1 MGAPHSFPTLI
12 LVTIVASI
20 ATLPPARADQYPVRP
35 ITLVVGFAAGGPNDT
50 IARILAERMQ
60 LSLGQPVIVEDVPG
74 AAGSLGA
81 GRVAHA
87 PPDGYT
93 LSLGFIGTHVINA
106 AIYKL
111 PYDPLNDFEPV
122 SVVATNPQLIV
133 SRKDIPAGDLTELI
147 AWLQAHSDHAAQGT
161 GGVGSPSHVAGALFQ
176 QLTGTTFAFV
186 PYRGAAPA
194 LQDLVAGHVDL
205 MFDQMANS
213 LPQVR
218 AGTIKAYA
226 VTAKARWAAAPDI
239 PTADEAGLPK
249 FYMSVWHGLWARK
262 GTPRDIIDK
271 LNDAVVTALADPGL
285 RERFAEIGQDV
296 PPRDQQTPEGLA
308 AYQKSEI
315 ETWWPIVRSAHISV
329 E

>member
-1 MGAPHSFPTLI
+1 M
-12 LVTIVASI
+12 
-20 ATLPPARADQYPVRP
+20 ATLSPACADEYPVRP
-35 ITLVVGFAAGGPNDT
+35 ITLVVGFAPGGPNDT

-60 LSLGQPVIVEDVPG
+60 PSLGQPVIVENVPG
-74 AAGSLGA
+74 AAASIGA

-106 AIYKL
+106 VIYKL
-111 PYDPLNDFEPV
+111 PYDPVADFEPI
-122 SVVATNPQLIV
+122 SLVATNPQLIV
-133 SRKDIPAGDLTELI
+133 SKKDIPAKDLTELI
-147 AWLQAHSDHAAQGT
+147 AWLKSHPDRAAQGT
-161 GGVGSPSHVAGALFQ
+161 GGVGSPAHVAGALFQ
-176 QLTGTTFAFV
+176 QLTGTRFEFV

-194 LQDLVAGHVDL
+194 LHDLVAGHTDL

-226 VTAKARWAAAPDI
+226 VTAKTRWAAAPDI
-239 PTADEAGLPK
+239 PTVDEAGLPG
-249 FYMSVWHGLWARK
+249 FYISVWHGLWAPK
-262 GTPRDIIDK
+262 GTPRDIINK
-271 LNDAVVTALADPGL
+271 LNDAVVNALADPDL
-285 RERFAEIGQDV
+285 RQRFAEIGQEV
-296 PPRDQQTPEGLA
+296 PPRDLQTPDGFR

-315 ETWWPIVRSAHISV
+315 EKWWPIVRNAHISV